1 MTMFCQVA
9 SKSDDRFAEVDW
21 VRDKLQVNYASFKT
35 LVLQFAEAT
44 RNQSMQLASADV
56 LQDMMSDPDKFDD
69 FCMQKWREHDADG
82 SGTIDSDEIW
92 SMVCAMMS
100 EWGIEEYPTPEE
112 YSEFFEELE
121 DVEYGAELSFSQFK
135 KLADA
140 IAAWAGDKLE
150 EQSGLK

>member
-1 MTMFCQVA
+1 M
-9 SKSDDRFAEVDW
+9 VDG
-21 VRDKLQVNYASFKT
+21 VRN
-35 LVLQFAEAT
+35 
-44 RNQSMQLASADV
+44 DV
-56 LQDMMSDPDKFDD
+56 
-69 FCMQKWREHDADG
+69 G
-82 SGTIDSDEIW
+82 
-92 SMVCAMMS
+92 V
-100 EWGIEEYPTPEE
+100 GIEEYPTPEE